1 MDEEMEKIIPTP
13 AREQTLLEISNAL
26 IRIEEYLEKIL
37 SKGDI
42 VVPVMIGDEKI
53 DEFVIRKDGSSC
65 WESKDISPEL
75 KQILGAIPTATL
87 TEELEKREAVSVIY
101 AEPDQDVKYSV
112 NGPATVLIV
121 TD

>member
-1 MDEEMEKIIPTP
+1 MDEEMEKIMPTP

-101 AEPDQDVKYSV
+101 AEPYQDVKYSV

-121 TD
+121 MD

>member
-1 MDEEMEKIIPTP
+1 MDEEMEKIMPTP
-13 AREQTLLEISNAL
+13 AREQTLREIGNSL
-26 IRIEEYLEKIL
+26 IRIEEVLEKIL
-37 SKGDI
+37 GKGDI

-87 TEELEKREAVSVIY
+87 TEELEKREAVSAIY
-101 AEPDQDVKYSV
+101 AEPYQDVKYSV
-112 NGPATVLIV
+112 NGPATVLSV
-121 TD
+121 KD

>member
-1 MDEEMEKIIPTP
+1 MEKIMPTP
-13 AREQTLLEISNAL
+13 AREQTLREISNAL

-37 SKGDI
+37 GKGDI
-42 VVPVMIGDEKI
+42 VVPVMIGNEKI

-75 KQILGAIPTATL
+75 KQILGTIPTATL

-101 AEPDQDVKYSV
+101 AEPYQDVKYSV